1 MLSLPVAVR
10 IFVFTGVTDMR
21 RSLDGFAAMVE
32 NELDQS
38 PESGHLFLFFNRRH
52 DRVKIL
58 FWQGDGL
65 VLWYKRLECSV
76 FPSLCAASHDPMKN
90 RRWRFAPAN
99 WRCCSTA
106 SIRARLR
113 DTSGFIVWLA
123 RAMIFRGQPF
133 PYEWRAQEYFFPLEF
148 LGIIVYL

>member
-21 RSLDGFAAMVE
+21 RSFDGLAAMVE
-32 NELDQS
+32 NEIGQN

-65 VLWYKRLECSV
+65 VLWYKRLEGST
-76 FPSLCAASHDPMKN
+76 FPSLRATSDKAGET
-90 RRWRFAPAN
+90 PALE
-99 WRCCSTA
+99 
-106 SIRARLR
+106 IRAGELAMLLDGVDPRTVTR
-113 DTSGFIVWLA
+113 RKRFYRVA
-123 RAMIFRGQPF
+123 RARDDSPR
-133 PYEWRAQEYFFPLEF
+133 PALHS
-148 LGIIVYL
+148 

>member
-21 RSLDGFAAMVE
+21 RSFDGLAAMVE
-32 NELDQS
+32 NELDQN

-65 VLWYKRLECSV
+65 VLWYKRLEGSV
-76 FPSLCAASHDPMKN
+76 FPSLRAASDEPG
-90 RRWRFAPAN
+90 ATPAME
-99 WRCCSTA
+99 
-106 SIRARLR
+106 IRA
-113 DTSGFIVWLA
+113 GELA
-123 RAMIFRGQPF
+123 MLLDGVDPRTVTRRKRFYRVARTGDDSTRPAL
-133 PYEWRAQEYFFPLEF
+133 YT
-148 LGIIVYL
+148 

>member
-21 RSLDGFAAMVE
+21 RGFDGLAAMVE
-32 NELDQS
+32 TELGQN

-65 VLWYKRLECSV
+65 VLWYKRLEGST
-76 FPSLCAASHDPMKN
+76 FPRLRTASNEPGETPSLE
-90 RRWRFAPAN
+90 
-99 WRCCSTA
+99 
-106 SIRARLR
+106 IRAGELAMLLDGVDPRTVTR
-113 DTSGFIVWLA
+113 RKRFYRVARASDDTSRSALHT
-123 RAMIFRGQPF
+123 
-133 PYEWRAQEYFFPLEF
+133 
-148 LGIIVYL
+148 

>member
-76 FPSLCAASHDPMKN
+76 FPSLCAASHDPDEK
-90 RRWRFAPAN
+90 PALE
-99 WRCCSTA
+99 
-106 SIRARLR
+106 IRAGELAMLLDGVDPRTVTR
-113 DTSGFIVWLA
+113 HTRFYRVA
-123 RAMIFRGQPF
+123 RASDDSPRSALPI
-133 PYEWRAQEYFFPLEF
+133 
-148 LGIIVYL
+148 